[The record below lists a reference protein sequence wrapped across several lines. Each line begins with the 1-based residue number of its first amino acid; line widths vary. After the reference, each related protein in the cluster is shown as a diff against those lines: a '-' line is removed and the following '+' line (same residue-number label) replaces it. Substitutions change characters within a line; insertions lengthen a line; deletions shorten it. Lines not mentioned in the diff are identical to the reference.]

1 MLHAT
6 NATPNIAQ
14 AESSP
19 SAASAPA
26 TISVGAAGIGRP
38 ICSSSTFAKT
48 NASPYCAIRR
58 FICSRSLARKAPD
71 HAPVAPGGPAR
82 ARSSAGCGPA
92 RRMAI
97 MCGTAWI
104 PRTLAGQ
111 PAEAPAVLR
120 RPLPVLL
127 VDPPVLENQGA
138 FAAHGLAAAG
148 SEHDAGADAYPAAA
162 AAAGNAD
169 ADRRRDPSPGTRA
182 FGNPCID
189 VAAVGELGAAGGR
202 APAQHNLVVRGAV
215 PAVPRYGELAARGG
229 TAGKQNDHQ
238 RCGSHRV
245 LQGNENA
252 PKISPRGVV
261 LL

>member
-1 MLHAT
+1 
-6 NATPNIAQ
+6 
-14 AESSP
+14 
-19 SAASAPA
+19 
-26 TISVGAAGIGRP
+26 
-38 ICSSSTFAKT
+38 
-48 NASPYCAIRR
+48 
-58 FICSRSLARKAPD
+58 
-71 HAPVAPGGPAR
+71 
-82 ARSSAGCGPA
+82 
-92 RRMAI
+92 MAI

-162 AAAGNAD
+162 AAGNAD
-169 ADRRRDPSPGTRA
+169 SDRRRDPSPGTRA

-189 VAAVGELGAAGGR
+189 VATVGELRAAGGR

-215 PAVPRYGELAARGG
+215 PAVRGFGDPAARHATDEESG
-229 TAGKQNDHQ
+229 DQ
-238 RCGSHRV
+238 RCESHKASMETKTPR
-245 LQGNENA
+245 GFCH
-252 PKISPRGVV
+252 RGVV